1 MILNTLRKSVG
12 RGNTTLAR
20 NNYKAFTCF
29 RPENKTFSPDL
40 QEEIKDTRMNAKM
53 RHFSTTTKDS
63 EESGMPSRQLSRS
76 SSPFVRSL
84 SRSDSFIENQTKTLH
99 PMEREKSRHEIP
111 VEKQAGLGQRML
123 STVEVMVSKIFPA
136 GFGWQGASCV
146 AEDLGFSATDMSFF
160 LTTGAGDFLGVATGH
175 TLYYSLKKA
184 ITGDEDINMTY
195 EFHTG
200 LLLGSAAFC
209 SGTVWQPIVNFA
221 QMQGMG
227 FNSSAL
233 LTLGVCGGAFFGGLR
248 LFRVLYSPI
257 MEGVEA
263 TSYENLKNDFALSV
277 SIGAATACFV
287 GTDVSYGDANW
298 LRPVVGIEDSF
309 SVPLGM
315 CLAGSSTALG
325 FFALQTVQNV
335 VVPEGKNWID

>member
-1 MILNTLRKSVG
+1 MSSLFARRALKTIAHHNGCGVKHVNALN
-12 RGNTTLAR
+12 
-20 NNYKAFTCF
+20 F
-29 RPENKTFSPDL
+29 RSFATDSKTEDGAS
-40 QEEIKDTRMNAKM
+40 A
-53 RHFSTTTKDS
+53 
-63 EESGMPSRQLSRS
+63 MPPRQLSRS

-84 SRSDSFIENQTKTLH
+84 SRSDSFIEKQTKTLH

-111 VEKQAGLGQRML
+111 LEKQVGFGQRMK

-146 AEDLGFSATDMSFF
+146 AEDLGFASTDLSFF
-160 LTTGAGDFLGVATGH
+160 LATGAGDFLGVATGH
-175 TLYYSLKKA
+175 TLYYTLKKA
-184 ITGDEDINMTY
+184 VTGDNEINLSY
-195 EFHTG
+195 ELHTG

-221 QMQGMG
+221 QMQGMS

-233 LTLGVCGGAFFGGLR
+233 LTLGVCAGAFFGGLR

-257 MEGVEA
+257 MEGVEEN
-263 TSYENLKNDFALSV
+263 SYENFKNDFALSV

-287 GTDVSYGDANW
+287 GTDVSYGDGNW
-298 LRPVVGIEDSF
+298 LRPVVGIEDTF

-325 FFALQTVQNV
+325 FFGLQTVQNIV
-335 VVPEGKNWID
+335 MPEGKNWID

>member
-1 MILNTLRKSVG
+1 MNSIITRRTLQQIIRCKNNNNNNAAWKNYKSVAYLHD
-12 RGNTTLAR
+12 GNTESKI
-20 NNYKAFTCF
+20 YF
-29 RPENKTFSPDL
+29 RE
-40 QEEIKDTRMNAKM
+40 
-53 RHFSTTTKDS
+53 FSTEKK
-63 EESGMPSRQLSRS
+63 EGESGMPGRQLSRS

-84 SRSDSFIENQTKTLH
+84 SRSDSYIENQTSSMH

-111 VEKQAGLGQRML
+111 VEKQAGFGQRMVATL
-123 STVEVMVSKIFPA
+123 EVMVSKIFPA

-146 AEDLGFSATDMSFF
+146 AEDMGMEATDMGFF
-160 LTTGAGDFLGVATGH
+160 LCTGVGDFLGVATGH
-175 TLYYSLKKA
+175 TIYYTLKKA
-184 ITGDEDINMTY
+184 VTGDDDINVGY

-233 LTLGVCGGAFFGGLR
+233 LNLCVCGTAFFGGLR

-257 MEGVEA
+257 MEGVEE
-263 TSYENLKNDFALSV
+263 SNYENLKNDFALSV

-287 GTDVSYGDANW
+287 GTDVSYGADNW

-315 CLAGSSTALG
+315 CLAGSSTAIG
-325 FFALQTVQNV
+325 FFGLQTAQNV